1 MNKKAYS
8 GSVWPSL
15 PPQVTFVLEITGLF
29 LVWRLLLTLE
39 YTPSSSFIGSI
50 ADVSILAGGMIVVIF
65 ICRAPGFTAFIRTFV
80 YGGTTVILLPVI
92 IGALSDTI
100 NQASDANPLFSV
112 VVVLVCSSIVYA
124 VCNLFTGN
132 GPADDAEVREGTAAC
147 RTASS
152 VDPTDR
158 RIAAAHEAGHALM
171 YAAWAP
177 FPTQIQVTVKSMAD
191 QSGSLGYVRI
201 GDCPPRLMDK
211 NREAWE
217 MLLSLAGMA
226 GEQDHTGT
234 LTSGGVDDTN
244 RWLSHAVPW
253 LVCHLT
259 TDIYY
264 PEPATPLELESNQRH
279 LVALKAEHNAL
290 LAEFF
295 TLNHDLHAKLTYALM
310 PGETLEARHLHPY
323 LAAVQL
329 PDAFPRVTAP
339 PEQADHETHSPTT
352 L

>member
-1 MNKKAYS
+1 MNKKEYS

-15 PPQVTFVLEITGLF
+15 PPQVTFVMEVTGLF
-29 LVWRLLLTLE
+29 LVWWFLMFREHTAA
-39 YTPSSSFIGSI
+39 SSFIENI
-50 ADVSILAGGMIVVIF
+50 ADVTQFVSGIIVVIF
-65 ICRAPGFTAFIRTFV
+65 CCRAPGLTGFIRTFV
-80 YGGTTVILLPVI
+80 YGGTLIALLPVI
-92 IGALSDTI
+92 IGKLSDTI
-100 NQASDANPLFSV
+100 SQASDENPLFAV
-112 VVVLVCSSIVYA
+112 VVIVVCCGMVSA
-124 VCNLFTGN
+124 VCNLFASDD
-132 GPADDAEVREGTAAC
+132 PAGDVDVREGSPAS
-147 RTASS
+147 RTVSS
-152 VDPTDR
+152 VHPTDR

-171 YAAWAP
+171 YAAWSP
-177 FPTQIQVTVKSMAD
+177 FPAQIQVTVKSTAD
-191 QSGSLGYVRI
+191 QSGSLGYVST
-201 GDCPPRLMDK
+201 GDHPPRLMDK
-211 NREAWE
+211 NRETWE

-226 GEQDHTGT
+226 GEQDHTGA
-234 LTSGGVDDTN
+234 LTSGSVEDTN

-264 PEPATPLELESNQRH
+264 PEPSTPLELASNQRH

-329 PDAFPRVTAP
+329 PDAFPRVIAP
-339 PEQADHETHSPTT
+339 ARI
-352 L
+352 

>member
-1 MNKKAYS
+1 MNIKEYS
-8 GSVWPSL
+8 GRVWPSCLPL
-15 PPQVTFVLEITGLF
+15 PPRVTFVLEITGLF
-29 LVWRLLLTLE
+29 LVWRFLLTLE
-39 YTPSSSFIGSI
+39 YTPASSFIGNI
-50 ADVSILAGGMIVVIF
+50 ADVSQFIGGVIVIIF
-65 ICRAPGFTAFIRTFV
+65 ACRTQGLTAFIRTFV
-80 YGGTTVILLPVI
+80 YGATTIILLPVI
-92 IGALSDTI
+92 IGGLSDTI
-100 NQASDANPLFSV
+100 SQASDETPLYPV
-112 VVVLVCSSIVYA
+112 IVVLVCSSIVSA

-152 VDPTDR
+152 VHPTDR

-177 FPTQIQVTVKSMAD
+177 FPAQIQVTVKSTAD
-191 QSGSLGYVRI
+191 QSSSLSYVRT
-201 GDCPPRLMDK
+201 GDHPPRLMDK
-211 NREAWE
+211 NRQTWE

-226 GEQDHTGT
+226 GEQYHTGT
-234 LTSGGVDDTN
+234 LTTGGVDDTS

-253 LVCHLT
+253 MVCHLT

-264 PEPATPLELESNQRH
+264 PEPATPLELASNQRH

-329 PDAFPRVTAP
+329 PDAFPRVIAP
-339 PEQADHETHSPTT
+339 ARI
-352 L
+352 